1 MARGVDD
8 IDLDALVFDRDVL
21 GQDRD
26 AALALLVIGVED
38 AVLDL
43 LVRAEGVGG
52 LQELVDEGRLAV
64 VDMRDDC
71 DVSDLLLQH

>member
-1 MARGVDD
+1 
-8 IDLDALVFDRDVL
+8 
-21 GQDRD
+21 
-26 AALALLVIGVED
+26 
-38 AVLDL
+38 
-43 LVRAEGVGG
+43 VRAEGISG